1 MGQYI
6 DKATVVALIENRMKL
21 NEVCQKISENEFY
34 HGAIDEAKEILSLLD
49 TIEVKEMNEV
59 PANVMIN
66 QSGNKYVSSWSGLM
80 EYDNFKAN
88 EEIKILIPN
97 K

>member
-1 MGQYI
+1 MGKYI
-6 DKATVVALIENRMKL
+6 DKATVVALIENRIKL

-34 HGAIDEAKEILSLLD
+34 HGAIDEAKEILSSLD
-49 TIEVKEMNEV
+49 TLEVKEMNEV
-59 PANVMIN
+59 PANVMLN
-66 QSGNKYVSSWSGLM
+66 QFGNKYVSSWSGLA
-80 EYDNFKAN
+80 EYDNFQVN